1 MRTTIDAT
9 AFNRGTDLILQ
20 FFTVEQAQGI
30 FQFKGDFELQKR
42 IEHLAELANEGELT
56 PDEQA
61 ECEGY
66 VRANKFVAILQT
78 KARKFLSHS
87 DS

>member
-20 FFTVEQAQGI
+20 FFTVEQAQRI
-30 FQFKGDFELQKR
+30 VQFKGDFELQER
-42 IEHLAELANEGELT
+42 IEHLAELANEGKLSPHEH
-56 PDEQA
+56 A
-61 ECEGY
+61 EYEGY
-66 VRANKFVAILQT
+66 VRASKFVAILQA
-78 KARKFLSHS
+78 KSRKFLSHS

>member
-30 FQFKGDFELQKR
+30 VQFKGDFELQKR

-56 PDEQA
+56 RHEHA
-61 ECEGY
+61 EYEGY
-66 VRANKFVAILQT
+66 ARASKFVAILQA

-87 DS
+87 HS